1 MDSGKTK
8 SPNLKSNENAKT
20 KMEDSAKTKGHC
32 RSKSQTYSFTG
43 KHLFLF
49 SFSHRKLGSVCD
61 EIEKHFEQSLSLL
74 DQKHQKS
81 KSLPRAMKGE
91 VGLS

>member
-43 KHLFLF
+43 KCFLCF
-49 SFSHRKLGSVCD
+49 IFHKKIRFRL
-61 EIEKHFEQSLSLL
+61 
-74 DQKHQKS
+74 
-81 KSLPRAMKGE
+81 R
-91 VGLS
+91 